1 VARWFWRVGLTVGG
15 LLGSYVGMS
24 CLLFVL
30 GVHRASLSQQSL
42 HWQPLPVPQPSQRI
56 LIVAPHPDDEVLGC
70 GGLIATAV
78 QQGAMV
84 RVVFLTSGDGYP
96 AAATLLCRST
106 PKAGDF
112 LALGKRRMQ
121 ETRRAAHQL
130 GLSPSD
136 LIFLG
141 YPDRQ
146 LWQMAIAEGR
156 VVRSPATLRD
166 HVPYSEA
173 WRPGAPYRAAAL
185 VDDLRRLL
193 ADFQP
198 THIFTTHPLDDHPD
212 HMVASLYVWEAVAQ
226 ARERGELFL
235 APTILY
241 YLVHRGDW
249 PLPQGYHPDRPLT
262 PPRGLTMAPWLMLAL
277 DEELHLRKQRALY
290 AHESQYALM
299 ARFLSSFLRTNEL
312 FLPQPFPLTS
322 SGDSSHHD
330 SFSGGQKVRQIL
342 PPSYRFPPF
351 REGNHDLVPH
361 ACRGNLKEGVSKK
374 CRAMSVDGRGVG
386 NTLRWE
392 NPVDDNPML
401 RLRPG
406 ADLCQ
411 IEACLIREG
420 LHLRVATR
428 KPLTTPLRLQMTL
441 ILIHASGEWQ
451 TRTWL
456 YIPERPHALNGTVQ
470 AEGNRLT
477 FWLPVPELAS
487 AARAYLLVQTR
498 LYKVELDRS
507 GIVAIRL

>member
-1 VARWFWRVGLTVGG
+1 

-78 QQGAMV
+78 RHGAMV

-106 PKAGDF
+106 PKADDF
-112 LALGKRRMQ
+112 LALGKRRME
-121 ETRRAAHQL
+121 ETRCAAHQL

-141 YPDRQ
+141 YPDRR

-156 VVRSPATLRD
+156 AVRSHATLCD

-185 VDDLRRLL
+185 VEDLRRLL

-212 HMVASLYVWEAVAQ
+212 HMVAPLYVWEAVAQ

-249 PLPQGYHPDRPLT
+249 PLPQGYYPDRALT
-262 PPRGLTMAPWLMLAL
+262 PPRGLMMAPWLMLAL
-277 DEELHLRKQRALY
+277 DEELRLRKQRALY

-312 FLPQPFPLTS
+312 FLSQPFPLTS
-322 SGDSSHHD
+322 
-330 SFSGGQKVRQIL
+330 
-342 PPSYRFPPF
+342 P
-351 REGNHDLVPH
+351 
-361 ACRGNLKEGVSKK
+361 
-374 CRAMSVDGRGVG
+374 VDGEGIG
-386 NTLRWE
+386 DTQRWE

-406 ADLCQ
+406 ADLSQ
-411 IEACLIREG
+411 IEARPTREG
-420 LHLRVATR
+420 LYLRVVTR

-441 ILIHASGEWQ
+441 ILIQASGEWQ
-451 TRTWL
+451 ICTWL
-456 YIPERPHALNGTVQ
+456 YIPERPQALDGTVQ
-470 AEGNRLT
+470 AQGNQLT
-477 FWLPVPELAS
+477 FWLPVPELSS

-507 GIVAIRL
+507 GIVAIRR

>member
-1 VARWFWRVGLTVGG
+1 MPERLKGHDWKSCSLPKGGSWVRIPPAPPVVLSVYLSPFGRRSGSVVARWFWRVGLALGG

-30 GVHRASLSQQSL
+30 SVHRASLSQQSL
-42 HWQPLPVPQPSQRI
+42 YWQPLPMPQPSQRI

-70 GGLIATAV
+70 GGLIAAAV
-78 QQGAMV
+78 RQGATV

-106 PKAGDF
+106 PKADDF
-112 LALGKRRMQ
+112 LALGKMRIE

-141 YPDRQ
+141 YPDRR
-146 LWQMAIAEGR
+146 LGQMAIAEGR
-156 VVRSPATLRD
+156 VVRSPTTLCD
-166 HVPYSEA
+166 HVPYADA

-185 VDDLRRLL
+185 VEDLRRLL
-193 ADFQP
+193 TDFQP
-198 THIFTTHPLDDHPD
+198 THLFTTHPLDDHPD
-212 HMVASLYVWEAVAQ
+212 HMVASLYVWEAVAH
-226 ARERGELFL
+226 AMERGELFV

-249 PLPQGYHPDRPLT
+249 PLPQGYHPNRSLT
-262 PPRGLTMAPWLMLAL
+262 PPRGLTMAPWFTLGL
-277 DEELHLRKQRALY
+277 DDELRQRKQRALY

-312 FLPQPFPLTS
+312 FQNDAPLLTS
-322 SGDSSHHD
+322 
-330 SFSGGQKVRQIL
+330 
-342 PPSYRFPPF
+342 P
-351 REGNHDLVPH
+351 
-361 ACRGNLKEGVSKK
+361 
-374 CRAMSVDGRGVG
+374 VDGGGIG
-386 NTLRWE
+386 NAQRWE

-411 IEACLIREG
+411 IEAHPPRDG
-420 LHLRVATR
+420 LHLRITTR
-428 KPLTTPLRLQMTL
+428 KPLTTPLRLQITL

-456 YIPERPHALNGTVQ
+456 YIPERPKALNGTVRAQ
-470 AEGNRLT
+470 DNHLT
-477 FWLPVPELAS
+477 FWLPVPELS
-487 AARAYLLVQTR
+487 RAARAYLLVQTR
-498 LYKVELDRS
+498 LYQVELDRS
-507 GIVAIRL
+507 GIMAIRL